1 MKTIQDYP
9 FFADIPAKTYH
20 EEARAGK
27 YLSSHLLGDF
37 RHCPRLYRQKMTGE
51 IPPQD
56 TAAYWM
62 GRAVHTLVCEG
73 RAAFDKEFLVT
84 DGPVNP
90 KTEEPFGKLTRAYK
104 EWAAAQ
110 KLTPVSTSDFGF
122 MTKLQSAVWLHPI
135 AGELLDGGWAEGT
148 VRTTYN
154 GEPVQ
159 IRIDYFN
166 PNFRDELT
174 GREGAII
181 DLKTC
186 ESIDFFESD
195 ARRYGYLHQLAFY
208 REVMRIASG
217 EESSPCTSSRS
228 RRRPRTASACG
239 SSPPRRWTTRRRT
252 TNAPFRFCA
261 SAAARTAGRPAT
273 RRCAS
278 STSTAETHHQHN
290 RKAQTCR
297 LSVQSRK
304 AARRSRPA
312 S

>member
-1 MKTIQDYP
+1 
-9 FFADIPAKTYH
+9 
-20 EEARAGK
+20 
-27 YLSSHLLGDF
+27 
-37 RHCPRLYRQKMTGE
+37 
-51 IPPQD
+51 
-56 TAAYWM
+56 
-62 GRAVHTLVCEG
+62 
-73 RAAFDKEFLVT
+73 
-84 DGPVNP
+84 
-90 KTEEPFGKLTRAYK
+90 
-104 EWAAAQ
+104 
-110 KLTPVSTSDFGF
+110 

-217 EESSPCTSSRS
+217 EEFPVYII
-228 RRRPRTASACG
+228 AVEKK
-239 SSPPRRWTTRRRT
+239 
-252 TNAPFRFCA
+252 APYRVGVWKLAPEALDDAKADNERAISLLREC
-261 SAAARTAGRPAT
+261 
-273 RRCAS
+273 RCQDS
-278 STSTAETHHQHN
+278 WPTGYEEMRVLDFN
-290 RKAQTCR
+290 R
-297 LSVQSRK
+297 
-304 AARRSRPA
+304 
-312 S
+312 

>member
-90 KTEEPFGKLTRAYK
+90 KTGEPFGKLTRAYK

-217 EESSPCTSSRS
+217 EEFPVYII
-228 RRRPRTASACG
+228 AVEKK
-239 SSPPRRWTTRRRT
+239 
-252 TNAPFRFCA
+252 APYRVGVWKL
-261 SAAARTAGRPAT
+261 AAEALDDAKADNERAISLLREC
-273 RRCAS
+273 RCQDS
-278 STSTAETHHQHN
+278 WPTGYEEMRVLDFN
-290 RKAQTCR
+290 R
-297 LSVQSRK
+297 
-304 AARRSRPA
+304 
-312 S
+312 

>member
-90 KTEEPFGKLTRAYK
+90 KTGEPFGKLTRAYK

-217 EESSPCTSSRS
+217 EEFPVYII
-228 RRRPRTASACG
+228 AVEKK
-239 SSPPRRWTTRRRT
+239 
-252 TNAPFRFCA
+252 APYRVGVWKLA
-261 SAAARTAGRPAT
+261 PEALDDA
-273 RRCAS
+273 
-278 STSTAETHHQHN
+278 
-290 RKAQTCR
+290 
-297 LSVQSRK
+297 
-304 AARRSRPA
+304 
-312 S
+312 

>member
-1 MKTIQDYP
+1 MKTIKDYP
-9 FFADIPAKTYH
+9 FFADIPANEYH
-20 EEARAGK
+20 EDARQGK

-37 RHCPRLYRQKMTGE
+37 RHCPRTYRQKMTGE

-56 TAAYWM
+56 SAAYKT

-73 RAAFDKEFLVT
+73 RAAFDREFVVT

-90 KTEEPFGKLTRAYK
+90 KTGEPFGKLTRAYK

-110 KLTPVSTSDFGF
+110 KLTPVSTADFGF
-122 MTKLQSAVWLHPI
+122 MTKLQSSVWLHPL
-135 AGELLDGGWAEGT
+135 AGELLTDGWAEGT

-166 PNFRDELT
+166 PNYRNPVT

-186 ESIDFFESD
+186 ETLDFFESD

-208 REVMRIASG
+208 REVMRIVSG
-217 EESSPCTSSRS
+217 EEFPVYIIAVEKKAPYRVGVWQLSSDALDEAKADNERALSLLREC
-228 RRRPRTASACG
+228 
-239 SSPPRRWTTRRRT
+239 
-252 TNAPFRFCA
+252 
-261 SAAARTAGRPAT
+261 
-273 RRCAS
+273 RCQNDWP
-278 STSTAETHHQHN
+278 TGYEEMRILDFN
-290 RKAQTCR
+290 R
-297 LSVQSRK
+297 
-304 AARRSRPA
+304 
-312 S
+312 